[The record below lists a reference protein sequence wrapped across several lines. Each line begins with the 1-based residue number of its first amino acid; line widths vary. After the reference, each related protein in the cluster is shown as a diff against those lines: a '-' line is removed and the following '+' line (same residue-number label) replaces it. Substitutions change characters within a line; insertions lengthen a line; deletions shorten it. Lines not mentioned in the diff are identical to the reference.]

1 MDFKLLAILMFVVLH
16 TSSATNTTEL
26 VTTANYPLG
35 NKILSRKRRF
45 ISTTGWTFKV
55 TLDLSIPMEGLGSS
69 LGLSLPFTYA
79 FDTGR

>member
-1 MDFKLLAILMFVVLH
+1 MDFKLLAVIMFAVLH
-16 TSSATNTTEL
+16 ISRATNTTEL
-26 VTTANYPLG
+26 VATSNFPLG
-35 NKILSRKRRF
+35 NRILSRKRRF